1 MIEQQNNTPKVL
13 KVRLSDGSV
22 VSLDPDSKISYR
34 THFEEHK
41 REVHLEGE
49 AFLR

>member
-41 REVHLEGE
+41 REVHLEE
-49 AFLR
+49 KLF